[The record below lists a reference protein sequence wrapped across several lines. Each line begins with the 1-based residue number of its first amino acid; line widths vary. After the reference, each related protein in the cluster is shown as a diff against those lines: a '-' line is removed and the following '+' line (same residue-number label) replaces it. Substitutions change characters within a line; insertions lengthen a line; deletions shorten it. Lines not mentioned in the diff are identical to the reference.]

1 MSEVDSVT
9 VNNASGDENT
19 QVRVTVIVLRYILI
33 RNISGNVHVMFD
45 RF

>member
-19 QVRVTVIVLRYILI
+19 QVSSIDAILRCNLI
-33 RNISGNVHVMFD
+33 RNISSNVHVMFD
-45 RF
+45 DF